1 MNNEEDGTKNKR
13 EKNAIKKDLLNIIL
27 QRLPEKKRES
37 SQASSMFQRGFSLPL
52 LNQQTAIEINQNE

>member
-1 MNNEEDGTKNKR
+1 MNNEEERT
-13 EKNAIKKDLLNIIL
+13 IKKDLLNIIL

-37 SQASSMFQRGFSLPL
+37 SQASSMFQRGFSLLL